1 MYYIG
6 VDLGG
11 TNIAVGIVDEN
22 YNIVKKGSVP
32 TLADREADAIIA
44 DMANLA
50 KKLLEECNIS
60 LDDVAYVGIASP
72 GSVNPDT
79 CVIEYANN
87 LPFRDFNVAESF
99 QKVLP
104 VKKVLCANDANAAA
118 YGEFVAGAAKGANN
132 AVAVTLGTGVGGGII
147 IDGKIYSG
155 SNFAGAELG
164 HEVIVVDGAQCSC
177 GRKGCFEAYSSAS
190 GLIRMTKEAMEEDKD
205 SIMWPMSEEDGHVSG
220 RLAFNAMRK
229 GDASAKKVVD
239 KYIKHLAAG
248 VTNIINTFQ
257 PDILCLGGG
266 VCNEGDPLIVPLKEL
281 VKQEVYSK
289 NSKKN
294 TEIVIAK
301 LGNDAGL
308 IGAAFLGKANAK

>member
-1 MYYIG
+1 MKYYIG
-6 VDLGG
+6 IDLGG
-11 TNIAVGIVDEN
+11 TNIKAGVVSENFEIIAKTSIKTNCPRPSEEIMDDMAKVSLMAVEQAGLTMNDIEWVGIGTPGIAN
-22 YNIVKKGSVP
+22 SSTGIVEYSCNLDFHDVP
-32 TLADREADAIIA
+32 
-44 DMANLA
+44 MAEYLS
-50 KKLLEECNIS
+50 KKL
-60 LDDVAYVGIASP
+60 D
-72 GSVNPDT
+72 
-79 CVIEYANN
+79 
-87 LPFRDFNVAESF
+87 
-99 QKVLP
+99 KP
-104 VKKVLCANDANAAA
+104 VFVDNDANAAA

-266 VCNEGDPLIVPLKEL
+266 VCNEGDPLILPLKEL
-281 VKQEVYSK
+281 VKSEVYSK

>member
-50 KKLLEECNIS
+50 KRLLDECNIA

-87 LPFRDFNVAESF
+87 LPFRNFNVAESF

-104 VKKVLCANDANAAA
+104 VKKVLC
-118 YGEFVAGAAKGANN
+118 
-132 AVAVTLGTGVGGGII
+132 
-147 IDGKIYSG
+147 
-155 SNFAGAELG
+155 
-164 HEVIVVDGAQCSC
+164 
-177 GRKGCFEAYSSAS
+177 
-190 GLIRMTKEAMEEDKD
+190 
-205 SIMWPMSEEDGHVSG
+205 
-220 RLAFNAMRK
+220 
-229 GDASAKKVVD
+229 
-239 KYIKHLAAG
+239 
-248 VTNIINTFQ
+248 
-257 PDILCLGGG
+257 
-266 VCNEGDPLIVPLKEL
+266 
-281 VKQEVYSK
+281 
-289 NSKKN
+289 
-294 TEIVIAK
+294 
-301 LGNDAGL
+301 
-308 IGAAFLGKANAK
+308 

>member
-1 MYYIG
+1 MKYYIG
-6 VDLGG
+6 IDLGG
-11 TNIAVGIVDEN
+11 TNIKAGVVNENFEIVAKTSVKTNCPRPSEEIMDDMAKVSLMAVEQAGLTMNDIEWVGVGTPGIANSSTGIVEYSCNLDFHD
-22 YNIVKKGSVP
+22 VP
-32 TLADREADAIIA
+32 MADYLSE
-44 DMANLA
+44 
-50 KKLLEECNIS
+50 KFGK
-60 LDDVAYVGIASP
+60 
-72 GSVNPDT
+72 
-79 CVIEYANN
+79 
-87 LPFRDFNVAESF
+87 
-99 QKVLP
+99 P
-104 VKKVLCANDANAAA
+104 VFVDNDANAAA

>member
-1 MYYIG
+1 MKYYIG
-6 VDLGG
+6 IDLGG
-11 TNIAVGIVDEN
+11 TNIKAGVVNENFEIVAKTSIKTNCPRPSEEIMDDMAKVSLMAVEQAGLTMNDIEWVGI
-22 YNIVKKGSVP
+22 GTP
-32 TLADREADAIIA
+32 
-44 DMANLA
+44 
-50 KKLLEECNIS
+50 
-60 LDDVAYVGIASP
+60 GIANSST
-72 GSVNPDT
+72 GIV
-79 CVIEYANN
+79 EYSCN
-87 LPFRDFNVAESF
+87 LDFHDVPMADYLSE
-99 QKVLP
+99 KLGKP
-104 VKKVLCANDANAAA
+104 VFVDNDANAAA

-190 GLIRMTKEAMEEDKD
+190 GLIRMTKEAMEEDKN

>member
-1 MYYIG
+1 MKYYIG
-6 VDLGG
+6 IDLGG
-11 TNIAVGIVDEN
+11 TNIKAGVVNENFEIVAKTSIKTNCPRPSEEIMDDMAKVSLMAVEQAGLTMNDIEWVGVGTPGIANSSTGIVEYSCNLDFHD
-22 YNIVKKGSVP
+22 VP
-32 TLADREADAIIA
+32 MADYLSE
-44 DMANLA
+44 
-50 KKLLEECNIS
+50 KL
-60 LDDVAYVGIASP
+60 G
-72 GSVNPDT
+72 
-79 CVIEYANN
+79 
-87 LPFRDFNVAESF
+87 
-99 QKVLP
+99 KP
-104 VKKVLCANDANAAA
+104 VFVDNDANAAA

-229 GDASAKKVVD
+229 GDVSAKKVVD

>member
-1 MYYIG
+1 MKYYIG
-6 VDLGG
+6 IDLGG
-11 TNIAVGIVDEN
+11 TNIKAGVVNENFEIVAKTSVKTNCPRPSEEIMDDMAKVSLMAVEQAGLTMNDIEWVGVGTPGIANSSTGIVEYSCNLDFHD
-22 YNIVKKGSVP
+22 VP
-32 TLADREADAIIA
+32 MADYLSE
-44 DMANLA
+44 
-50 KKLLEECNIS
+50 KLN
-60 LDDVAYVGIASP
+60 
-72 GSVNPDT
+72 
-79 CVIEYANN
+79 
-87 LPFRDFNVAESF
+87 
-99 QKVLP
+99 KP
-104 VKKVLCANDANAAA
+104 VFVDNDANAAA

-190 GLIRMTKEAMEEDKD
+190 GLIRMTKEAMEEDKN

>member
-1 MYYIG
+1 MKYYIG
-6 VDLGG
+6 IDLGG
-11 TNIAVGIVDEN
+11 TNIKAGVVNENFEIVAKTSIKTNCPRPSEEIMDDMAKVSLMAVEQAGLTMNDIEWVGVGTPGIANSSTGIVEYSCNLDFHD
-22 YNIVKKGSVP
+22 VP
-32 TLADREADAIIA
+32 MADYLSE
-44 DMANLA
+44 
-50 KKLLEECNIS
+50 KL
-60 LDDVAYVGIASP
+60 G
-72 GSVNPDT
+72 
-79 CVIEYANN
+79 
-87 LPFRDFNVAESF
+87 
-99 QKVLP
+99 KP
-104 VKKVLCANDANAAA
+104 VFVDNDANAAA

>member
-1 MYYIG
+1 MKYYIG
-6 VDLGG
+6 IDLGG
-11 TNIAVGIVDEN
+11 TNIKAGVVNENFEIVAKTSIKTNCPRPSEEIMDDMAKVSLMAVEQAGLTMNDIEWVGVGTPGIANSSTGIVEYSCNLDFHD
-22 YNIVKKGSVP
+22 VP
-32 TLADREADAIIA
+32 MADYLSE
-44 DMANLA
+44 
-50 KKLLEECNIS
+50 KL
-60 LDDVAYVGIASP
+60 G
-72 GSVNPDT
+72 
-79 CVIEYANN
+79 
-87 LPFRDFNVAESF
+87 
-99 QKVLP
+99 KP
-104 VKKVLCANDANAAA
+104 VFVDNDANAAA

-205 SIMWPMSEEDGHVSG
+205 SVMWPMSEEDGHVSG